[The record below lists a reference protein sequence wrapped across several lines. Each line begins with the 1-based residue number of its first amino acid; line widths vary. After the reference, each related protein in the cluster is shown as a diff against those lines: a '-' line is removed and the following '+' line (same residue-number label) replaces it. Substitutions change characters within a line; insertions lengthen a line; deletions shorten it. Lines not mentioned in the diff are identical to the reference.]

1 MGEAGMGSNI
11 FKLREFKTR
20 ENLVETLTKEITN
33 TLTLGIQTKG
43 YASVALSGGAT
54 PLKLFK
60 ALSLEDI
67 EWEKVRVTLVDD
79 RWVDA
84 QSDKSNEKLLRA
96 NLLVDKAAN
105 AKFFPLKTEAREA
118 KDAVEELNATLKEE
132 FGTLDVVVLGM
143 GGDAHTASFFPYATE
158 LTNALTTDALV
169 CATTATVEPKER
181 ITLSRNFLSSSAK
194 LFLHIETQ
202 EKHKVFL
209 NATQSTDQRAMPI
222 IAMMQQTKP
231 LMEVYYAD

>member
-1 MGEAGMGSNI
+1 MGSNI
-11 FKLREFKTR
+11 FKLCEFQTR
-20 ENLVETLTKEITN
+20 ENLVEALTKEITN

-43 YASVALSGGAT
+43 YASLALSGGTT

-84 QSDKSNEKLLRA
+84 QSEKSNEKLIRE
-96 NLLVDKAAN
+96 NLLVNKAVN

-118 KDAVEELNATLKEE
+118 KDAVGELNATLKEE

-143 GGDAHTASFFPYATE
+143 GLDAHTASFFPNAKE
-158 LTNALTTDALV
+158 LTSALTTDALV

-181 ITLSRNFLSSSAK
+181 ITLSRSFLSSSTK
-194 LFLHIETQ
+194 LFLHIETK

-209 NATQSTDQRAMPI
+209 NASLSDNQNAMPI
-222 IAMMQQTKP
+222 VAMMQQTKP